1 MNVDL
6 YTATGTKK
14 GSLALPKEL
23 FDVAVNEGLIHQ
35 AVVRQQS
42 NRRTSIAHVKTRS
55 EVVGSTRK
63 LYQQK
68 GTGRARR
75 GSMNSPLLRGGSKA
89 FGPRNN
95 SNFEKDMPRK
105 MRRKALAC
113 CLTKQAKAGS
123 IFGLESYKD
132 SFKTKEFLSLLQ
144 KLPVDIGRRILMV
157 VPEKNETLY
166 RAARNVPGVKVITVA
181 YLNAEDILNAKH
193 IAFIAD
199 SVVKAVEI
207 FAQPEPAEKKTT
219 TTPKPVTKTAAPK
232 KTASKSTSTTK

>member
-1 MNVDL
+1 MNVEL

-14 GSLALPKEL
+14 GSLSLPKEL
-23 FDVAVNEGLIHQ
+23 FEVEINEGLIHQ

-42 NRRTSIAHVKTRS
+42 NRRSSIAHVKSRG

-75 GSMNSPLLRGGSKA
+75 GSANSPVLRGGGKA

-113 CLTKQAKAGS
+113 CLSKQAKAGS
-123 IFGLESYKD
+123 IFGLESYK
-132 SFKTKEFLSLLQ
+132 SAAKTKEFLSLLE
-144 KLPVDIGRRILMV
+144 KLPVDIGRRILIV
-157 VPEKNETLY
+157 VPERQEDLY
-166 RAARNVPGVKVITVA
+166 RAARNVQGVKVVTAA
-181 YLNAEDILNAKH
+181 YLNAEDILHARH
-193 IAFIAD
+193 IAFLSDA
-199 SVVKAVEI
+199 VQKAVEL
-207 FAQPEPAEKKTT
+207 FAVETAPAKET
-219 TTPKPVTKTAAPK
+219 KP
-232 KTASKSTSTTK
+232 STSSSTK